1 MDAKDEGG
9 ATQGNTG
16 GEKLAERFVDASFL
30 LAEAGGSRGQREGVV
45 AKATAESRDGA
56 AVGGSKEGT
65 EAYDFR
71 TEVRI
76 SVETGAVV
84 GHAGDEC
91 KSGTQREPSLI
102 YTPSSTRS

>member
-1 MDAKDEGG
+1 MEEEGG
-9 ATQGNTG
+9 ATQGDAG
-16 GEKLAERFVDASFL
+16 GEEVAEGFVDASFL
-30 LAEAGGSRGQREGVV
+30 LAEAGGARSQGKGVV
-45 AKATAESRDGA
+45 ARAAAEAGDGA